1 MPDNVAM
8 NFRKTRGRPAEEAA
22 PASGPSL
29 LLLAGV
35 SLAVG
40 VAAVSVMGGSPALPA
55 LPAIATPWR
64 SAPPPVATTPAE
76 PGPRIMAVVPGVRE
90 VSTAATGMT
99 LVSPAA
105 MAQVYAP
112 VGPVVLRR
120 PEGYVEID
128 GPRLLPPPIGPR
140 RGGNAVYDHAAVVAN
155 ELRTLAYTPCDRHL
169 RHLAAANINLFVGGF
184 MAPRTPVNTAAPADA
199 AFWRRAEAS
208 IIRRAVVP
216 LAEKGALSV
225 EDFGLDASP
234 QARGL
239 FEGLPTKVITCR

>member
-1 MPDNVAM
+1 MPDDVAM
-8 NFRKTRGRPAEEAA
+8 TFRKNRGRPAEEAA
-22 PASGPSL
+22 AASGPSL
-29 LLLAGV
+29 LLLVGA
-35 SLAVG
+35 SLAIG
-40 VAAVSVMGGSPALPA
+40 FAGFSVIGGPAALPA

-64 SAPPPVATTPAE
+64 SAPAPVAAAPAE
-76 PGPRIMAVVPGVRE
+76 PGPRIMSMVPGVRE
-90 VSTAATGMT
+90 VSTAATGMA
-99 LVSPAA
+99 LVGPAA

-120 PEGYVEID
+120 REGYVEID

-140 RGGNAVYDHAAVVAN
+140 RGGNAVYDHAAIVAN
-155 ELRTLAYTPCDRHL
+155 DLRALAYTPCDRHL

-184 MAPRTPVNTAAPADA
+184 MAPRTPIDTTAPADA
-199 AFWRRAEAS
+199 GFWRRAEAS

-216 LAEKGALSV
+216 LAEKGALSA